1 MNACNICDGRIFGP
15 GPSGRLSIDGHPP
28 RCVGC
33 GSLERHRV
41 ARRIIDAI
49 RLPDLF
55 ARYRLIRFSPD
66 PIIVDEWFASAELSV
81 YGGENSC
88 NLEAIDR
95 PDEAYDIILCS
106 HVLEH
111 VRDDARALRELVR
124 VVSHAGFILLIVPRT
139 ETGSVTD
146 DWGFADPEKNF
157 HYRGYGRDFDARITG
172 IVPNAYVLAAE
183 ALDPVTGDGKRMHM
197 LTKSAFWR
205 DRWLAATV
213 LLASGN
219 SSTTQSLVT

>member
-1 MNACNICDGRIFGP
+1 
-15 GPSGRLSIDGHPP
+15 
-28 RCVGC
+28 
-33 GSLERHRV
+33 
-41 ARRIIDAI
+41 
-49 RLPDLF
+49 LF

-66 PIIVDEWFASAELSV
+66 PIIDEAWFASTELSV
-81 YGGENSC
+81 YRGENSC
-88 NLEAIDR
+88 DLEAIDR
-95 PDEAYDIILCS
+95 PDEAYDVILCS

-111 VRDDARALRELVR
+111 IRDDAQALRELVR
-124 VVSHAGFILLIVPRT
+124 VVSPAGFILLIVPRT

-183 ALDPVTGDGKRMHM
+183 ASDPVTGDGKRIHL

-205 DRWLAATV
+205 DRWFAATV
-213 LLASGN
+213 PLASGN
-219 SSTTQSLVT
+219 SSTSRKLAT